1 MNLSER
7 KNTVIIHYGC
17 TDFNKPVHTIFWIG
31 AIYYDNQVKK
41 YFFENGN
48 ERDII
53 EQFRNFLDDHQEKT
67 FVHWSMNS
75 PSFGFN
81 PIQNRYKELT
91 GKSISITPRLQIDL
105 SEYLKEK
112 YGIEYISRQGGRLNN
127 LAKLNGFSGIKLDLE
142 VKTQHEGTQRLE
154 LTFSIYQAE
163 KQGLLKISDSN
174 YKTNPFPELF
184 ISVDTYHKFIK
195 YTSLHII
202 DVISDYSYLFKRLK
216 DMKLIHNCTE
226 KEFMC
231 LVFEEMKLIN
241 KKAYDEFKVDGRL
254 KSLKNSSSEQRMNN
268 FNNIFLNK

>member
-1 MNLSER
+1 MNLPNR
-7 KNTVIIHYGC
+7 QNTVVVHYGC
-17 TDFNKPVHTIFWIG
+17 ADFNKPIRTIFWIG

-41 YFFENGN
+41 YFFESGS
-48 ERDII
+48 EKSII
-53 EQFRNFLDDHQEKT
+53 EEFKNFLVDHQDKT

-81 PIQNRYKELT
+81 PIQHRYKELT
-91 GKSISITPRLQIDL
+91 GKSISVTPRLQIDL

-163 KQGLLKISDSN
+163 IQGLLKISDSN
-174 YKTNPFPELF
+174 YQINPFPELF
-184 ISVDTYHKFIK
+184 VSVDTYHKFIK

-216 DMKLIHNCTE
+216 VMKLIHNYTE

-241 KKAYDEFKVDGRL
+241 KKAYDEFKDDGRL
-254 KSLKNSSSEQRMNN
+254 KSLKNSTSEQRLNN
-268 FNNIFLNK
+268 FNNIFLN

>member
-17 TDFNKPVHTIFWIG
+17 ADFNKPVRTIFWIG

-41 YFFENGN
+41 YFFENKN

-81 PIQNRYKELT
+81 PIQHRYKELT

-127 LAKLNGFSGIKLDLE
+127 LAKLNGFFTANLLPVNPHLVAVYMYIWF
-142 VKTQHEGTQRLE
+142 
-154 LTFSIYQAE
+154 LTY
-163 KQGLLKISDSN
+163 GN
-174 YKTNPFPELF
+174 
-184 ISVDTYHKFIK
+184 
-195 YTSLHII
+195 
-202 DVISDYSYLFKRLK
+202 
-216 DMKLIHNCTE
+216 
-226 KEFMC
+226 
-231 LVFEEMKLIN
+231 
-241 KKAYDEFKVDGRL
+241 
-254 KSLKNSSSEQRMNN
+254 
-268 FNNIFLNK
+268 

>member
-17 TDFNKPVHTIFWIG
+17 ADFNKSVHTIFWIG

-53 EQFRNFLDDHQEKT
+53 ERFRNFLDDHQEKT

-112 YGIEYISRQGGRLNN
+112 YGIEYISRKGTRLNN
-127 LAKLNGFSGIKLDLE
+127 LAKLNGFSGINKDLE
-142 VKTQHEGTQRLE
+142 VKTQHEGIQRLE
-154 LTFSIYQAE
+154 E
-163 KQGLLKISDSN
+163 
-174 YKTNPFPELF
+174 YKM
-184 ISVDTYHKFIK
+184 
-195 YTSLHII
+195 
-202 DVISDYSYLFKRLK
+202 
-216 DMKLIHNCTE
+216 MK
-226 KEFMC
+226 K
-231 LVFEEMKLIN
+231 
-241 KKAYDEFKVDGRL
+241 
-254 KSLKNSSSEQRMNN
+254 
-268 FNNIFLNK
+268 